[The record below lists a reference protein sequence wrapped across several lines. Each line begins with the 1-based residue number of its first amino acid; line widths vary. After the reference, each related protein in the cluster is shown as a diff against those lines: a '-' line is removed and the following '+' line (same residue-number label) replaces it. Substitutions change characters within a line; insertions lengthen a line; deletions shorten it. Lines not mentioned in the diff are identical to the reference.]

1 MVEKF
6 KNSIR
11 NYFSNGPKAVFVTVL
26 LIMISTVIITGARK
40 TVYVYIDGKENKI
53 TTFRSNVKEA
63 LTANDI
69 EIGSKDKVTPGLD
82 SSIKDKDKIYVKKA
96 VNVELKLDGKTLAIQ
111 SAENDVETML
121 TAEGIQLNAL
131 DRVSPSKEEPLEEG
145 LQVEITKVESKE
157 VKEVKSIDFAT
168 VTKSDSS
175 LEQGKNKVIQQGKP
189 GEKTITTRVVYEN
202 GKEVS
207 KKVISEV
214 VTKKPVEKVI
224 AMGTTGNYTP
234 SRGSNM
240 RYSNVMRMKAT
251 AYTSDY
257 ASTGKNPGDPAFG
270 ITATGTT
277 ARRNTSGYST
287 IAVDPRVI
295 PLGTK
300 VYVEGYGY
308 AIAEDTGGA
317 IKGNIIDVYLDNNSQ
332 ANDWGVKWVNVY
344 ILK

>member
-1 MVEKF
+1 MVEKL
-6 KNSIR
+6 KNSIK

-26 LIMISTVIITGARK
+26 LIMISTVIITGTRK
-40 TVYVYIDGKENKI
+40 TLYVYIDGKENKI
-53 TTFRSNVKEA
+53 TTFRSNLEKA
-63 LTANDI
+63 LTASDI
-69 EIGSKDKVTPGLD
+69 EIGSKDKVTPGLG
-82 SSIKDKDKIYVKKA
+82 SNIKDKDKIYIKKA
-96 VNVELKLDGKTLAIQ
+96 VNVELELDGKTLTIQ
-111 SAENDVETML
+111 SAEDDVETML

-131 DRVSPSKEEPLEEG
+131 DRVSPSKEEPLGED
-145 LQVEITKVESKE
+145 LKVEITRVDSKELKE
-157 VKEVKSIDFAT
+157 VKTLDFAT
-168 VTKSDSS
+168 VTKSDGN
-175 LEQGKNKVIQQGKP
+175 LDQGKNKVIQQGQP
-189 GEKTITTRVVYEN
+189 GEKVITTRVVYEN

-214 VTKKPVEKVI
+214 VTKKPVEKII
-224 AMGTTGNYTP
+224 AMGTSGNYTP
-234 SRGSNM
+234 SRGTNM

-257 ASTGKNPGDPAFG
+257 ESTGKSPGHPQFG

-277 ARRNTSGYST
+277 ARRNNGGYST

-317 IKGNIIDVYLDNNSQ
+317 IKGNIIDVYLDNNNQ
-332 ANDWGVKWVNVY
+332 ANNWGVKWVNVY